1 MKNRYALFLT
11 YGLLN
16 EAPEQEWKT
25 VILNGIDNITG
36 RVVQIR
42 GRLKFV

>member
-16 EAPEQEWKT
+16 EAPEPEWKT
-25 VILNGIDNITG
+25 VILSGIDNVSG
-36 RVVQIR
+36 KVVQIR